1 LEILNLLEQLEDTIE
16 EASKVPMSNKAIINK
31 EEVLEIITEIRLN
44 LPDEIK
50 QAAWIK
56 KERQRILEET
66 QSEANKILN
75 DAQDRQSYLIDDHE
89 LTKKAEQKAIEIEER
104 AKKKAQEIRSGTY
117 SYCDKLLGR
126 TQDSLEE
133 MLEVVVKN
141 RDEVKKI

>member
-1 LEILNLLEQLEDTIE
+1 MEIINLLEQLEDTIE
-16 EASKVPMSNKAIINK
+16 EASKVPMSNKAVINK

-66 QSEANKILN
+66 QTEANKILN

-89 LTKKAEQKAIEIEER
+89 LTKKAEQKAVEIEER
-104 AKKKAQEIRSGTY
+104 ARKKAQEIKSGTY
-117 SYCDKLLGR
+117 NYCDKLLGR
-126 TQDSLEE
+126 TQESLEE

-141 RDEVKKI
+141 REDVKKI

>member
-1 LEILNLLEQLEDTIE
+1 MEIINLLEQLEDTIE
-16 EASKVPMSNKAIINK
+16 EASKVPMSNKAVINK

-89 LTKKAEQKAIEIEER
+89 LTKKAEQQAIEIEER
-104 AKKKAQEIRSGTY
+104 ARKKAFARRNRKIPDR
-117 SYCDKLLGR
+117 
-126 TQDSLEE
+126 
-133 MLEVVVKN
+133 KN
-141 RDEVKKI
+141 QRNRKGSKREG

>member
-89 LTKKAEQKAIEIEER
+89 LTKKAEQKAVEIEER

-117 SYCDKLLGR
+117 SFLVEL
-126 TQDSLEE
+126 
-133 MLEVVVKN
+133 
-141 RDEVKKI
+141 KKV

>member
-1 LEILNLLEQLEDTIE
+1 LEILNLLEQLEDIIE

-31 EEVLEIITEIRLN
+31 EEVLEIITDIRLN

-75 DAQDRQSYLIDDHE
+75 DAKDRQSYLIDDHE
-89 LTKKAEQKAIEIEER
+89 LTKKAEQKAFEIEER

-117 SYCDKLLGR
+117 NYCDKLLGR

>member
-1 LEILNLLEQLEDTIE
+1 MEILNLLEQLEDTIE

>member
-1 LEILNLLEQLEDTIE
+1 MEILNLLEQLEDTIE

-117 SYCDKLLGR
+117 NYCDKLLER
-126 TQDSLEE
+126 TQGSLEE